1 MGIPQNKRYDSSG
14 ASAGAPPFPATVI
27 TLPVYKISNSP
38 IVLLPGI
45 LYRVTF
51 TNQDASNFLNFY
63 KNPNLHNLLIAN
75 LPNQGLIRSDK
86 EFEKVSKDSI
96 DGSRAL
102 RTFLNGSQ
110 GNEGGYDWLIVG
122 VLSQIS
128 TGRVATISRIVGIVN
143 DSKSIVITFQALT
156 RGEVMIDDDND
167 IVPGVPFE
175 AKIRA
180 LSNRVDLGKRYLAEK
195 VPVFGKITDELFGK
209 IDDFI
214 KDYSMACTFEKN
226 IPQGKKYALTL
237 SPLANSLYQQFSNDF
252 KNSWQK
258 LINLIEKFNGNLEK
272 LSSSK
277 NSETFLKLL
286 DLTIA
291 VLPTSKLEF
300 LNTLTV
306 EERFAKFVS
315 IIENFV
321 ELFNVLDKSVEYVE
335 NYYSNASD
343 LEKSKII
350 SNQLKAIKFSLDLIK
365 PERSSNYSAGSM
377 SSPKRPNPFNGIGG
391 AINGGA
397 GSGNNSSEE
406 SEELQLIDKFI
417 NNMPSDVHPDGRQ
430 TLIKDYKR
438 LKRMPSQHSEYQVL
452 RTYFDV
458 VLDIPFGQYI
468 NSKEI
473 EISKAQKQLD
483 DDHYGLHHVKKRLL
497 QYLSVLKL
505 HNRNTTEES
514 SESDSATTTTIVKKS
529 SSASPI
535 LLFVGP
541 PGVGKTSLAKSIATT
556 LGRKFQRVSL
566 GGVRDESEIRGHR
579 RTYVGSLPGV
589 VISALR
595 KAGSMN
601 PVILLDEIDKVCG
614 GAGSNGKIAGD
625 PSAAL
630 LEVLDPEQNCN
641 FTDHYIGFPV
651 DLSQVLFLCTANE
664 LATISPPLRD
674 RVEIVEI
681 SGYTAEEKV
690 NIGSKYLLPKQI
702 KLNGLPEGKVSF
714 SHSIWEKI
722 VLEYIREAGVRNL
735 ERTIAAV
742 CRGKAVEFVENEEAN
757 YSPNVDESSLVKYIG
772 LPVHPISKDLILRP
786 KLSNHYGVVNGL
798 SYNSDGSGGV
808 LVFEVINIPL
818 QTENSHSPQ
827 LVITGRLGETLT
839 ESIKIGLSFI
849 KSTISRNLI
858 HNLNSTDILKQF
870 NNSELHLHVPMG
882 GIPKDGPSA
891 GITITLALLSIALS
905 KPVDPSIAMTGEITL
920 RGKVLPIG
928 GVGEKLLGASLYG
941 IKTVLIPKL
950 NRKDVIE
957 HFYNDDDDKLVE
969 FLTKGTDEPEARVKE
984 KLGLDII
991 YVDTFWDVIKAVWGN
1006 DIELGVDQILE
1017 SHA

>member
-1 MGIPQNKRYDSSG
+1 MGLPQNNG
-14 ASAGAPPFPATVI
+14 TAGAPAFPSTGI
-27 TLPVYKISNSP
+27 TLPIYKLSKSP

-51 TNQDASNFLNFY
+51 SNQDASNFLNFY
-63 KNPNLHNLLIAN
+63 KNPKLHNLLIAN
-75 LPNQGLIRSDK
+75 LPKQGLLGVDEK
-86 EFEKVSKDSI
+86 NAEKVSKDSI
-96 DGSRAL
+96 QGSRAL
-102 RTFLNGSQ
+102 RKFLNGNQ
-110 GNEGGYDWLIVG
+110 GNEGAYDWLIVG
-122 VLSQIS
+122 LLSQLS
-128 TGRVATISRIVGIVN
+128 NDKVATISRIVGIVN

-156 RGEVMIDDDND
+156 RGEVLLDDIEDTE
-167 IVPGVPFE
+167 PGFPFE
-175 AKIRA
+175 AKIKA
-180 LSNRVDLGKRYLAEK
+180 ISNHVDLGTDYLHEK
-195 VPVFGKITDELFGK
+195 VPVFNKVTDELFDK
-209 IDDFI
+209 IEHFM
-214 KDYSMACTFEKN
+214 KEYSLACTFEKS

-237 SPLANSLYQQFSNDF
+237 SPLASALYQQFSNDF

-258 LINLIEKFNGNLEK
+258 LINLIEKFNGNLDK
-272 LSSSK
+272 LKSIK

-291 VLPTSKLEF
+291 VLPTAKLEF
-300 LNTLTV
+300 LGTLTV
-306 EERFAKFVS
+306 ETRFDTFVE
-315 IIENFV
+315 ILQNFI

-335 NYYSNASD
+335 NYYSKASD

-350 SNQLKAIKFSLDLIK
+350 SNQLKSIKFSLDSIK
-365 PERSSNYSAGSM
+365 PEKSSNYSPGTNTPTNRS
-377 SSPKRPNPFNGIGG
+377 NPFSG
-391 AINGGA
+391 A
-397 GSGNNSSEE
+397 SSSNNSEE
-406 SEELQLIDKFI
+406 AEELQIVDKFI
-417 NNMPSDVHPDGRQ
+417 NNIPSDVHPDGRQ
-430 TLIKDYKR
+430 SLTKDYKR
-438 LKRMPSQHSEYQVL
+438 LKRMPTQHSEYQVL

-458 VLDIPFGQYI
+458 ILDIPFGQYI

-505 HNRNTTEES
+505 HDKNNLDES
-514 SESDSATTTTIVKKS
+514 PNSPNELVKKPS
-529 SSASPI
+529 SSSPI

-541 PGVGKTSLAKSIATT
+541 PGVGKTSLARSIATA

-589 VISALR
+589 IISALR

-601 PVILLDEIDKVCG
+601 PVILLDEIDKVSG
-614 GAGSNGKIAGD
+614 GTGSNGKISGD
-625 PSAAL
+625 PAAAL

-702 KLNGLPEGKVSF
+702 KLNGLPEGEVLLNE
-714 SHSIWEKI
+714 SIWKKI
-722 VLEYIREAGVRNL
+722 VLEYIREPGVRNL
-735 ERTIAAV
+735 ERTIAAI
-742 CRGKAVEFVENEEAN
+742 CRGKAVEFVENEESN
-757 YSPNVDESSLVKYIG
+757 YNPNIDENSLVKYIG
-772 LPVHPISKDLILRP
+772 LPIHPISKDLILRP

-818 QTENSHSPQ
+818 HTENSKSPT
-827 LVITGRLGETLT
+827 LIITGRLGETLT

-858 HNLNSTDILKQF
+858 HNLNSTEVLKQF

-905 KPVDPSIAMTGEITL
+905 KPVDPTIAMTGEITL

-928 GVGEKLLGASLYG
+928 GVGEKLLGASLFG

-957 HFYNDDDDKLVE
+957 HFYNDDDTKLVE
-969 FLTKGTDEPEARVKE
+969 FLNKGTDEPEVKVKE
-984 KLGLDII
+984 KLGIEII

-1006 DIELGVDQILE
+1006 DVELGVDQILE